1 MKRFPLN
8 PVDYYNTFSDFVDGI
23 AAKYAQKP
31 AVSYF
36 TRKQDEIVHTYGELT
51 DQIYALREALA
62 ADGLAGKHIAIIS
75 ENSYEWLVAYL
86 AITACGAVAVCIDA
100 EQSDD
105 TIRQMLTLA
114 DTDAAFVANT
124 YLSICLPVLPKETL
138 FSLSGTAEE
147 GGRSFEQLCETGREH
162 LAARSDQPTYAL
174 DPDQP
179 AAIVFTSGTSSLAK
193 PVLLTHRNILQNTS
207 DSVLY
212 ARTYERIFSPLPFY
226 HTYGMTCSVLH
237 TLVQGSHL
245 FINGNLKTIMVD
257 LHLSKPDTLM
267 AVPLML
273 EAIRNQIW
281 LSAEQSGQADK
292 LKKLFRLAEV
302 LRRFGIRPKFKAFHT
317 IREKAFGSTHI
328 VISGGAALDTDIERE
343 FDLLGITVLQGYGIT
358 ECSPLISVN
367 SNHSRRP
374 GSVGHVLPSFKIK
387 IVDGEIWVTGPSLM
401 PGYYQSPELT
411 AEAIQDG
418 WFKTGDIGYIDSK
431 GFLFITGRKKN
442 LVVFKNGKKVS
453 PEKME
458 EMVNKIP
465 LVKEVVV
472 YGAANGSSVG
482 DIKLAASIYPDP
494 VRSAGMNSYEIL
506 AHLQSGID
514 EINSNLPFYQ
524 HIQMINIRKQP
535 FAKTGSQK
543 IKRHLV

>member
-1 MKRFPLN
+1 
-8 PVDYYNTFSDFVDGI
+8 
-23 AAKYAQKP
+23 
-31 AVSYF
+31 
-36 TRKQDEIVHTYGELT
+36 
-51 DQIYALREALA
+51 
-62 ADGLAGKHIAIIS
+62 
-75 ENSYEWLVAYL
+75 
-86 AITACGAVAVCIDA
+86 
-100 EQSDD
+100 
-105 TIRQMLTLA
+105 
-114 DTDAAFVANT
+114 
-124 YLSICLPVLPKETL
+124 
-138 FSLSGTAEE
+138 
-147 GGRSFEQLCETGREH
+147 
-162 LAARSDQPTYAL
+162 
-174 DPDQP
+174 
-179 AAIVFTSGTSSLAK
+179 
-193 PVLLTHRNILQNTS
+193 
-207 DSVLY
+207 
-212 ARTYERIFSPLPFY
+212 
-226 HTYGMTCSVLH
+226 
-237 TLVQGSHL
+237 
-245 FINGNLKTIMVD
+245 
-257 LHLSKPDTLM
+257 LSKPDTLM
-267 AVPLML
+267 TVPLML

-302 LRRFGIRPKFKAFHT
+302 LCRFGIRPKFKAFHT

-367 SNHSRRP
+367 SNPSRRP